1 MARIVTSHLNAR
13 FDGLSI
19 MMFTFQ
25 PFGVAAVQSSMF
37 SPLITS
43 TIVNSGQSMSST
55 RFTEIREECMTK
67 ISEDPRIDPRI
78 KAVFGA
84 IDLQGDGTADVESR
98 EQLLE
103 NAQTPE
109 AEAQRQ
115 FMQAFLDA
123 VNTEEVA
130 PVSLTIKDLDF
141 KSDPDG
147 NQ

>member
-1 MARIVTSHLNAR
+1 
-13 FDGLSI
+13 
-19 MMFTFQ
+19 
-25 PFGVAAVQSSMF
+25 
-37 SPLITS
+37 
-43 TIVNSGQSMSST
+43 
-55 RFTEIREECMTK
+55 MTK

-84 IDLQGDGTADVESR
+84 IDLQGDGTVDVESR

-130 PVSLTIKDLDF
+130 PSEGLTIKDLDF

-147 NQ
+147 KSVKICFSRPISDDALPCVYYIHGGGMQTMSCYDGNY

>member
-1 MARIVTSHLNAR
+1 
-13 FDGLSI
+13 
-19 MMFTFQ
+19 
-25 PFGVAAVQSSMF
+25 
-37 SPLITS
+37 
-43 TIVNSGQSMSST
+43 
-55 RFTEIREECMTK
+55 MTK

-84 IDLQGDGTADVESR
+84 IDLQGDGTVDVESR

-109 AEAQRQ
+109 ASAQRQ

-130 PVSLTIKDLDF
+130 SSEGLTIKDLDF
-141 KSDPDG
+141 QSDPDG
-147 NQ
+147 NSVKICFIRSMKPSIF